1 MAELLTPVRLGT
13 SSNIDLSVALVVG
26 NDKIDGVIVTQGMR
40 ILLKAQTD
48 RAQNGIYVVQNT
60 GYLTRA
66 TDFANAASIPC
77 GTAVFIQ
84 EGILLENTGWV
95 VNLYDESSSTSLIVG
110 TDRIFFERFT
120 VNLNL
125 DAADISSA
133 IVLRSVKG
141 YPLTIAELDNNFK
154 WLSTTLNQKLNI
166 SDFSPATITAKIN
179 SLTAETASLDAWEL
193 RGLSPTQDVREYAT
207 LPVRD
212 ENGNIYA
219 TKFHGSLIGNAA
231 TATLASYATLASNV
245 DGIVVVANGGTGAA
259 NASGAR
265 FNLRAIGIDGDESM
279 VGKLKLASS
288 TNALVSLKITPGTN
302 EPSDVAPTILENGDV
317 WASTQYLRYYLN
329 GKKQSIAHIDSPE
342 FTGTPRAPTKAKETN
357 TTAIATTQYVQYHVT
372 DINSALSLKAPL
384 ASPSLTGT
392 PTAPT
397 VSDVTDN
404 STKIATTGFIQ
415 NRLAAFDDN
424 YYTKSEIDLKD
435 AAVES
440 HRVDADAALQD
451 QIDDLKKNVGIPVG
465 SVVYFAANNIPLGYL
480 KCDGSLVAKATYPRL
495 FDVIGY
501 SYGGSGSLFKI
512 PDLRGEFIRG
522 FDDGRGIDSGR
533 AFGSTQKSTGIR
545 ILLDKYADGLGA
557 GSLYS
562 DGTLAITGSNIDGF
576 ASFDSNAV
584 DLMRYPGRGLVNVSS
599 NYNFISA
606 QATYVGG
613 SGDNISFLTRPRN
626 IALMPCIKAF
636 GSVDDPDQINAQST
650 VASISTKVNRS
661 GDTMS
666 GFLSLVADPT
676 SAMHAATKQYVD
688 AYRPDVTKYYVD
700 QADNTKLNTSGGTL
714 SGYLTLHANPTNNMH
729 AVTKSYV
736 DTAISNVPPNK
747 IVVTSGA
754 SHTVWYTN
762 IVGGWNNAN
771 NYFDV
776 FPPAGKTM
784 SNLAGFIA
792 SIWYIAFA
800 GVVDGNDSLRCTY
813 SYLSD
818 RIRVYVQNTEQRDRP
833 AASWLAIWS

>member
-66 TDFANAASIPC
+66 TDFANAASIQC

-265 FNLRAIGIDGDESM
+265 FNLRAVGIDGDESM

-372 DINSALSLKAPL
+372 DINSALNLKAPL

-415 NRLAAFDDN
+415 NRLASFDDN
-424 YYTKSEIDLKD
+424 YYTKLEIDLKNS
-435 AAVES
+435 VIES
-440 HRVDADAALQD
+440 HRVDGDTDLQN
-451 QIDDLKKNVGIPVG
+451 QINDLKNNIGVPVG
-465 SVVYFAANNIPLGYL
+465 SVVYFAANNVPLGYL
-480 KCDGSLVAKATYPRL
+480 KCDGTLVPKTTYSRL
-495 FDVIGY
+495 FNVIGY
-501 SYGGSGSLFKI
+501 TYGGSGNLFKL

-522 FDDGRGIDSGR
+522 FDDGRGVDFGR
-533 AFGSTQKSTGIR
+533 VFGTAQKGTMFAGKFGSTR
-545 ILLDKYADGLGA
+545 D
-557 GSLYS
+557 
-562 DGTLAITGSNIDGF
+562 
-576 ASFDSNAV
+576 
-584 DLMRYPGRGLVNVSS
+584 
-599 NYNFISA
+599 
-606 QATYVGG
+606 
-613 SGDNISFLTRPRN
+613 GDNDTAAGVAYITAAGDPTNILNSDTLTTEIFNQYNNGSVGVMMDDDVPDLGVAYGATAMKWLSIARPRN
-626 IALMPCIKAF
+626 IAMIPCIKAF
-636 GSVDDPDQINAQST
+636 GVVDDPDQINAQST
-650 VASISTKVNRS
+650 IASISTKVNRS
-661 GDTMS
+661 GDTMD

-688 AYRPDVTKYYVD
+688 ARQSDVTKSYVD
-700 QADNTKLNTSGGTL
+700 QADSAKLNTSGGTL
-714 SGYLTLHANPTNNMH
+714 SGYLTLHANPTSNMH
-729 AVTKSYV
+729 AATKSYV
-736 DTAISNVPPNK
+736 DTAISNVPPNR

-762 IVGGWNNAN
+762 IVGGWNDAN

-813 SYLSD
+813 SYLGD
-818 RIRVYVQNTEQRDRP
+818 RVRVYVQNTEQRDRP